1 MSTAGNTIVFRHNMS
16 VSGDGERDALSGEC
30 VDAILRAVFSP
41 GTIRDLLIGAM
52 TAEGLAI
59 ASFDELMGR
68 LRAFFADNS
77 QGMFKQAGFGGL
89 DGDFIAQAQRLA
101 DFERRF
107 NVDAHRFDTDDKRTA
122 NVVYWPNPKHEKH
135 PSSLFD
141 ELPYTQAVP
150 LIDKSTPIG
159 SAGSCFASEIAWY
172 LQDNGYNYVVEE
184 FDQRDAPKPESPA
197 RWGIIFNTPSFTQLA
212 EKAFGLRS
220 MPNLAEY
227 HFVGQYWQDPF
238 RENVAYPSIE
248 ALEAD
253 RQNHVDACR
262 HAFTKC
268 KVFIITL
275 GLNECWEYIPDG
287 TVASRNP
294 KTSLHFAL
302 FRHRVLS
309 VQDNVQH
316 LQRFLDVLRANN
328 PDIKLI
334 VTVSPVPFM
343 ATGLGAE
350 KHVVVANAHSKA
362 VLRVAAEEFVG
373 ANEGVHYFPS
383 YEMVSHCIERP
394 WEDDQRH
401 VHRRAV
407 ARIMQLFEEMFVT
420 GDAAR
425 ATAAGA

>member
-1 MSTAGNTIVFRHNMS
+1 MSGDEKTIVFQQNMG
-16 VSGDGERDALSGEC
+16 VGGETVDPLTPEC
-30 VDAILRAVFSP
+30 VEGIIQAIFTP
-41 GTIRDLLIGAM
+41 GAIRDLLLGAM

-68 LRAFFADNS
+68 LRGFFGDNA
-77 QGMFKQAGFGGL
+77 QGMFQQAGFGAL
-89 DGDFIAQAQRLA
+89 DSDFIAQAGRLA

-107 NVDAHRFDTDDKRTA
+107 SVDVHRYDIDDKRTP
-122 NVVYWPNPKHEKH
+122 NVVYWPNPAHPKA
-135 PSSLFD
+135 PSSLFE
-141 ELPYTQAVP
+141 ELPYIRSLGLV
-150 LIDKSTPIG
+150 DKSTPIG

-172 LQDNGYNYVVEE
+172 LQEQGYNYIVEE
-184 FDQRDAPKPESPA
+184 FDERDAPKPESPA

-212 EKAFGLRS
+212 EKAFGLRT
-220 MPNLAEY
+220 MPKLAEY
-227 HFVGQYWQDPF
+227 HYAGQYWQDPF
-238 RENVAYPSIE
+238 RENVVFGSIE
-248 ALEAD
+248 ELEVD
-253 RQNHVDACR
+253 REKHLAACR
-262 HAFTKC
+262 RAFETC
-268 KVFIITL
+268 KVFVITL

-294 KTSLHFAL
+294 KTPLHFAL

-309 VQDNVQH
+309 VAENVEY

-328 PDIKLI
+328 PDIQLV

-383 YEMVSHCIERP
+383 YEMVSHCIENA
-394 WEDDQRH
+394 WEEDQRH
-401 VHRRAV
+401 IRRPAV
-407 ARIMQLFEEMFVT
+407 ARIMQLFETMFVT
-420 GDAAR
+420 TPD
-425 ATAAGA
+425 GA